1 MKWVADSEG
10 ALTKLVDTAN
20 KHDAKI
26 QAAKGNGPA
35 PDEGDDEVE
44 RLLVGSVEERGEL
57 EVLTPGSPLGVAL
70 MGAKVGDI
78 VDFEAPGGV
87 LKVEIVAIEA

>member
-1 MKWVADSEG
+1 MAEAHRVTNLVELDRNEQ
-10 ALTKLVDTAN
+10 LVPQPLVDLVA
-20 KHDAKI
+20 
-26 QAAKGNGPA
+26 
-35 PDEGDDEVE
+35 
-44 RLLVGSVEERGEL
+44 LLAFQEAREARGVRVEERGEL

>member
-1 MKWVADSEG
+1 
-10 ALTKLVDTAN
+10 
-20 KHDAKI
+20 
-26 QAAKGNGPA
+26 
-35 PDEGDDEVE
+35 
-44 RLLVGSVEERGEL
+44 
-57 EVLTPGSPLGVAL
+57 